1 MFCIQSEKCVKHAW
15 ILHLGKNH
23 KFGNKES
30 DDYFSEKTKKQKRR
44 NNKYRDKMRYDEKY
58 DGWN

>member
-1 MFCIQSEKCVKHAW
+1 MNTYDNEYENKKPYEKKV
-15 ILHLGKNH
+15 KNH
-23 KFGNKES
+23 KFRNQES
-30 DDYFSEKTKKQKRR
+30 EDYFSEKTKKQKRR

>member
-1 MFCIQSEKCVKHAW
+1 MNTYDNEYERKKPYEKKV
-15 ILHLGKNH
+15 KNH
-23 KFGNKES
+23 KFRNQEGE
-30 DDYFSEKTKKQKRR
+30 DYFSEKTKKQKRR

>member
-1 MFCIQSEKCVKHAW
+1 MNTYDNEYKSKKPYEKKV
-15 ILHLGKNH
+15 KNH

>member
-1 MFCIQSEKCVKHAW
+1 MNTYDNEYESKKPYEKKV
-15 ILHLGKNH
+15 KNH
-23 KFGNKES
+23 KFGNKEN
-30 DDYFSEKTKKQKRR
+30 DDYFSEKTKKQTRR